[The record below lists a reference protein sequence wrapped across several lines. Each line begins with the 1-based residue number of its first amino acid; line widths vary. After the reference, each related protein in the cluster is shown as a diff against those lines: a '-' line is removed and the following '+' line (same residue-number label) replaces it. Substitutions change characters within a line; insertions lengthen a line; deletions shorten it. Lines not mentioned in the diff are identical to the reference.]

1 MENFKKWCI
10 ENHQLILLEMY
21 ENTKN
26 EYESDQIGF
35 SSSRIVNWKC
45 KKCGIEWQESL
56 NKATRKTIKE
66 AKECPYCTHERVSKF
81 YNLFT
86 QYPILEKEWD
96 YEKNLK
102 SITEYHPKSKKV
114 VWWKCENGH
123 SWKSTISD
131 RTRNYKNIE
140 NKDKMCPYCN
150 HKKISSTYNLVTE
163 YPNIAKQWNYIKNGS
178 LTPLNISPKS
188 NQKVWWTCEYNPNYI
203 WMDRICNRT
212 ALNRKCN
219 ICSRKFTI
227 SFPARVIYYYLSLYF
242 NDCQMEY
249 KISGNYIVDIC
260 IPSYKIIIEY
270 DGWYYH
276 SNGESKNRE
285 NKKDIF
291 LKERDF
297 KVIRIKENKEKMD
310 EIIYKENIIEYHL
323 EEEYKNLNE
332 LVKKVLVIVGKI
344 TNNNIKQNIDFKRD
358 YQKIEDL
365 YYHMRKSNSLA
376 VKYPDLLA
384 EWSKNNDEL
393 PDTVNTSSQHKVKW
407 VCPKCSREYEASVY
421 NRIRNKSA
429 CPYCSNRKVCET
441 NSLANNFPEIAKE
454 WNYEKNGDLLPENV
468 IKGSGKKVWWKCEY
482 GHEWQTAVYSRTG
495 TKKTK
500 CPICRKNYSL

>member
-1 MENFKKWCI
+1 
-10 ENHQLILLEMY
+10 
-21 ENTKN
+21 
-26 EYESDQIGF
+26 
-35 SSSRIVNWKC
+35 
-45 KKCGIEWQESL
+45 
-56 NKATRKTIKE
+56 
-66 AKECPYCTHERVSKF
+66 
-81 YNLFT
+81 
-86 QYPILEKEWD
+86 
-96 YEKNLK
+96 
-102 SITEYHPKSKKV
+102 
-114 VWWKCENGH
+114 
-123 SWKSTISD
+123 
-131 RTRNYKNIE
+131 
-140 NKDKMCPYCN
+140 
-150 HKKISSTYNLVTE
+150 
-163 YPNIAKQWNYIKNGS
+163 
-178 LTPLNISPKS
+178 
-188 NQKVWWTCEYNPNYI
+188 
-203 WMDRICNRT
+203 
-212 ALNRKCN
+212 
-219 ICSRKFTI
+219 
-227 SFPARVIYYYLSLYF
+227 
-242 NDCQMEY
+242 MEY